1 MQSPPSVP
9 EAERPEPCGYP
20 LHAVEFA
27 VPHPHVAAMPSLRQL
42 HYLVLLRQTGHF
54 RLAAEKAG
62 VSQPTLSAQL
72 QALERRLG
80 VQLAERGRAPVIFTP
95 AGERI
100 VAIAEQIVA
109 AVKTIEDTARSQRGG
124 KEGVIRLGLPT
135 SIGPY
140 LLPNLLPLLHAE
152 YPALRFHVRENLPTT
167 LPDLLANGTHDLLLL
182 PLPVRADDFE
192 VIRLFREPI
201 YLAVPADHKLA
212 THDAIA
218 AEELTGQSILA
229 LERGHA
235 LHHQVQ
241 MICDDFGARVS
252 HDYEGT
258 SLNTL
263 HQMVVSGLGFTFLPG
278 LYARAGQLPGIKL
291 LSIKSKPLQRSIG
304 MAWRKS
310 SPLEKTYRE
319 IAVRLR
325 ACVKQHYPDF
335 MILES

>member
-1 MQSPPSVP
+1 MLNLNFFGQTF
-9 EAERPEPCGYP
+9 EIAA
-20 LHAVEFA
+20 LHDQVMLC
-27 VPHPHVAAMPSLRQL
+27 MPSLRQL
-42 HYLVLLRQTGHF
+42 QYLTLLRQTGHF

-80 VQLAERGRAPVIFTP
+80 VQLAERGNAPVIFTP
-95 AGERI
+95 AGEQIVKIAEHI
-100 VAIAEQIVA
+100 VASVKDIQDIA
-109 AVKTIEDTARSQRGG
+109 KSQRGG
-124 KEGVIRLGLPT
+124 FEGIIRLGLPT

-152 YPALRFHVRENLPTT
+152 YPALRFHIRENLPSA

-182 PLPVRADDFE
+182 PLPLRADDFE
-192 VIRLFREPI
+192 IASLFREPI
-201 YLAVPADHKLA
+201 YLAVPADHRLA
-212 THDAIA
+212 AFGVIDGS
-218 AEELTGQSILA
+218 ELQGQAILA

-235 LHHQVQ
+235 LHNQVQ
-241 MICDDFGARVS
+241 VICDDFGAQVS

-278 LYARAGQLPGIKL
+278 LYARAGKLPGIKL

-304 MAWRKS
+304 LVWRKS
-310 SPLEKTYRE
+310 SPLKNTYTSV
-319 IAVRLR
+319 AARLR

-335 MILES
+335 MILDS